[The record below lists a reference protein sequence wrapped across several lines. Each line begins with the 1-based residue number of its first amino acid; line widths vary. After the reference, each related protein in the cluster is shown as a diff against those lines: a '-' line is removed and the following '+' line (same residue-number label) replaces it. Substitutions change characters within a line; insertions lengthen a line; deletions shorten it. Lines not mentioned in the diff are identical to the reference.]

1 MSRALAAFIPG
12 IGVAVP
18 SGTPGEGEQER
29 GVGGEMCVCCCLH
42 VPFPFLSKLLF
53 FPGHCPSDPPVS

>member
-18 SGTPGEGEQER
+18 HGTL
-29 GVGGEMCVCCCLH
+29 GGGKEEKCVCVYLCVCCFLLVRFPLH
-42 VPFPFLSKLLF
+42 LKLLF